1 MHNGRTRAPV
11 LVALVLGSTLIC
23 LGATPVAAANN
34 TVFTAYLG
42 DCQFSGE
49 NAGASKTVKIDWRD
63 SDGALKS
70 KHSVTSNSAG
80 KFTTLCEPGELI
92 ETGDVLKTTIGTAAR
107 TFTVPRITAYAGR
120 VSNSVTGNTSPA
132 PSSLIVVVVKWN
144 GGFTS
149 DYSTTHTSIAQ
160 MIGSPGDFETNT
172 WDETPLLEG
181 WDNVFVNWFNAR
193 GDVAIRQIEVA
204 GIRLW
209 LRQPF
214 MEMVGNMRTE
224 FAVELQ
230 RPTGNWIA
238 DYSGR
243 LPYSGYAT
251 TVFQNNADN
260 ELLRLKSGDHLI
272 VTMPYSRDYD
282 LPTMSATIS
291 TSTDKVTFTSNCN
304 LMGPGIAYVVVHNRS
319 YSKSQYR
326 TGYFT
331 PGGQFVANFAT
342 SPAYN
347 IAAGDK
353 VDVYC
358 RAMYGDVFAKTFTA
372 G

>member
-1 MHNGRTRAPV
+1 VTYYRGRTQFA
-11 LVALVLGSTLIC
+11 VALLLGSILVG
-23 LGATPVAAANN
+23 LLAGPASAANN
-34 TVFTAYLG
+34 IIFTAYLG
-42 DCQFSGE
+42 DCGFTGE
-49 NAGASKTVKIDWRD
+49 NAGAYKTVKIEWRD
-63 SDGALKS
+63 SDGNLKS
-70 KHSVTSNSAG
+70 KHSVTSSGVG
-80 KFTTLCEPGELI
+80 KFATVCEPGELI

-149 DYSTTHTSIAQ
+149 DYSTTHTSVAQ
-160 MIGSPGDFETNT
+160 MVGPPGDFATSS

-181 WDNVFVNWFNAR
+181 WDDVFVDWFNAR
-193 GDVAIRQIEVA
+193 GDMAIRHIQVA

-230 RPTGNWIA
+230 RPSGNWIA
-238 DYSGR
+238 DYNGR

-251 TVFQNNADN
+251 TLFQNNADN
-260 ELLRLKSGDHLI
+260 ELIRLKAGDHVV
-272 VTMPYSRDYD
+272 VTIPYSRDYD
-282 LPTMSATIS
+282 LPTMNATIS
-291 TSTDKVTFTSNCN
+291 TSADKVTVTSNCN
-304 LMGPGIAYVVVHNRS
+304 LMGPGIAYVVVHSRNF
-319 YSKSQYR
+319 SKAQYR
-326 TGYFT
+326 TGYFS

-347 IAAGDK
+347 VAAGDK